1 MASVPERS
9 RWVASTNSRPL
20 FVALGITGDDVA
32 EGFAR
37 YRVDPMEGGDGVV
50 DTLAITTAAD
60 QCLVT
65 AASTLIEQGREE
77 MNGTAEMNI
86 TYVAEPQGAV
96 MVEGT
101 VLHRGSHLTVI
112 TVEAKDEAGAV
123 VAAGRGSYA
132 IRPLNSSQGTS
143 GAGA

>member
-1 MASVPERS
+1 MPSVPDRS
-9 RWVASTNSRPL
+9 QWVQATNSRPL
-20 FVALGITGDDVA
+20 FVALGITGDDVS
-32 EGFAR
+32 EGAAR
-37 YRVDPMEGGDGVV
+37 YRVDPIEGDGGVV

-77 MNGTAEMNI
+77 MNGTAEKNL

-96 MVEGT
+96 IVEGT
-101 VLHRGSHLTVI
+101 VVHKGSHLTVI
-112 TVEAKDEAGAV
+112 TVEAMDQAGAI
-123 VAAGRGSYA
+123 VATGRGSYA
-132 IRPLNSSQGTS
+132 IRPLHPAGTS